1 MTERVV
7 RKWEL
12 FGSVGVSY
20 GSTED
25 SADDLEGKEYTDK
38 VTISDDLV
46 IEKQSIGVAS
56 KAKGYVAAYHLVL
69 RLTSNAHSFNGFDGI
84 LGWAKLLRSCLSES

>member
-46 IEKQSIGVAS
+46 INKQSIGVAS
-56 KAKGYVAAYHLVL
+56 KATGYVAAYHLVL
-69 RLTSNAHSFNGFDGI
+69 RLTSNAHSFDGFDGI
-84 LGWAKLLRSCLSES
+84 LG